1 MPIIHRSFES
11 IDSWRDSAA
20 ELLASALT
28 AHAPNPAGII
38 LPGGS
43 TPKPIFESVAARGVA
58 AAPNVHIFYSD
69 ERMVPQDAPESNYL
83 LTLPLLK
90 ALGISLQHV
99 HAVNTQLPLEDAADA
114 LDHDIDAF
122 IEAGGAF
129 PLAFLGLGTDGHTA
143 SLFSREDLDR
153 AAGRWASPTPRPT
166 PPDRVTVTPATLARV
181 DRIVFLVAGRD
192 KDAVTQQLLD
202 SPTSVIAGQAVEGA
216 RHVEVWSV

>member
-1 MPIIHRSFES
+1 
-11 IDSWRDSAA
+11 
-20 ELLASALT
+20 
-28 AHAPNPAGII
+28 
-38 LPGGS
+38 
-43 TPKPIFESVAARGVA
+43 
-58 AAPNVHIFYSD
+58 
-69 ERMVPQDAPESNYL
+69 
-83 LTLPLLK
+83 
-90 ALGISLQHV
+90 
-99 HAVNTQLPLEDAADA
+99 
-114 LDHDIDAF
+114 DAF